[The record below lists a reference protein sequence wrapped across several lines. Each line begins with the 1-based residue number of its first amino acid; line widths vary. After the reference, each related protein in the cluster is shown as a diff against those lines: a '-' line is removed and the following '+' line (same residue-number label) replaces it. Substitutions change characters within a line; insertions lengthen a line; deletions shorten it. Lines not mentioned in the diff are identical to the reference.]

1 MPFLVITHLGKVLH
15 SIFASVGKTF
25 LFSHPSTVKYC
36 VVYRPVMGRHQNTVV
51 NFTVCQNHDDIV
63 CFIGETVVVVV
74 VLRGCCR
81 RHCHDP
87 SLVAITSTTPVVFIR
102 GGSNELICGND
113 RFYRIVVFCV
123 SNAFCFSYFF

>member
-15 SIFASVGKTF
+15 SIFASVGETF
-25 LFSHPSTVKYC
+25 LLSHPSTVKYC
-36 VVYRPVMGRHQNTVV
+36 VVDRPVMGRHQNTVV
-51 NFTVCQNHDDIV
+51 NFTVRQNHDDIV
-63 CFIGETVVVVV
+63 CFIGKTVVVVV
-74 VLRGCCR
+74 ILSRGCC

-87 SLVAITSTTPVVFIR
+87 FLVAITTPVVFIR